1 MNDPKKHVFN
11 LKLTNVKNRKIFPR
25 VNLHGF
31 SENTYYLTK
40 KTEFNDENIKN
51 RTSTIKSIR
60 ENEDEL
66 SLQNAFIF
74 AEKFNEVG
82 FEIEEDP
89 IISSLIKNISNDN
102 KNIYPKAFS
111 IKDIKSIYS
120 GMPNIVVRNLAGK
133 IASKMTENV
142 AMWPISE
149 AMNKMPTVNNNT
161 YLFFASSIKYGFF
174 GEILLNRNEF
184 LDTFRESIG
193 KSQFAYFAPLI
204 ELYGKNYFR
213 ETYLDKSRN
222 VYLKPDLGEFYIFP
236 LFIAIN
242 EFLEHGNDDQY
253 LIDYL
258 LENKYSTTDDDS
270 NEFILEDFSN
280 TNLNAYTI
288 GEQYHSFSIKRYNH
302 TSNLMNAFILP
313 GRIFNLSFISD
324 AGVRKTISESK
335 KSVLKNLI
343 ELNFPIGDAS
353 NEKYGYDSAKEFDT
367 IASSLNDLATYGL
380 NNQKNK
386 FAKAITDDIIPRSSN
401 RGYKKEDIENF
412 VERTCRVNN
421 DDVLKTM
428 QSSFNHIPKS
438 VSNFVVNEFMNP
450 TFDSKSN
457 ISITADELLV
467 FMYAIE
473 HPLSVGS
480 HSKTSVLQMLY
491 YAMCVKNVPASYIA
505 ETLLY
510 LITSFEGTQVTSNN
524 WVTIFDTNVED
535 FNPIQLLNIVL
546 AGGGNFKKNKNH
558 SNPKIF
564 FVEQNFREHKELE
577 KIRDGGLA
585 NMISALEDMG
595 INNNV
600 IEAEEK
606 KEDKDTNPIEQPK
619 ENYDEDFGGY
629 KYEDDD
635 EEKLKHEIENAIQNI
650 LGNLEDLDNKEILST
665 SINQETL
672 KENSVKDK
680 KEPPR
685 KEVKKLKNNKTYAKK
700 KNNSND
706 YGYKFE

>member
-1 MNDPKKHVFN
+1 MNNPKKHVFN

-25 VNLHGF
+25 VNLPGF

-40 KTEFNDENIKN
+40 KTDFNDENIKN
-51 RTSTIKSIR
+51 RISTIKSIR

-74 AEKFNEVG
+74 AENFNEVG

-111 IKDIKSIYS
+111 VKDIKSIYS

-142 AMWPISE
+142 SMWPIAE

-161 YLFFASSIKYGFF
+161 YLFFTSSIKYGFF

-184 LDTFRESIG
+184 LDTFRDSIG

-213 ETYLDKSRN
+213 ETYLDKSRK

-242 EFLEHGNDDQY
+242 EFLEHGNDDQH

-258 LENKYSTTDDDS
+258 LENKYSNSNDDDS
-270 NEFILEDFSN
+270 NEFTLDDISN
-280 TNLNAYTI
+280 TDLNAYTI
-288 GEQYHSFSIKRYNH
+288 GEQYHSFSIKRYEH
-302 TSNLMNAFILP
+302 TSDLMNSFVLP
-313 GRIFNLSFISD
+313 GRIFNLSFIND

-335 KSVLKNLI
+335 KSVLQNLI

-353 NEKYGYDSAKEFDT
+353 NEKYGYDSAKEFDI
-367 IASSLNDLATYGL
+367 IASSLNDLSTYGL
-380 NNQKNK
+380 NNKKNK
-386 FAKAITDDIIPRSSN
+386 FAKAITDDIISRSSN

-412 VERTCRVNN
+412 VEHTCRVNN
-421 DDVLKTM
+421 EDVLKTM

-473 HPLSVGS
+473 HPLSVGA

-585 NMISALEDMG
+585 NMLSALEDMG

-600 IEAEEK
+600 IEVDDKEEN
-606 KEDKDTNPIEQPK
+606 DDTMNITKITK

-629 KYEDDD
+629 KYEEDDN
-635 EEKLKHEIENAIQNI
+635 EKLKHEIENAIQNI
-650 LGNLEDLDNKEILST
+650 LGNLDDKEILST
-665 SINQETL
+665 SIKQEKL
-672 KENSVKDK
+672 KENSE
-680 KEPPR
+680 KENKEASR
-685 KEVKKLKNNKTYAKK
+685 KEVKKLKNNKTHTKK
-700 KNNSND
+700 KTNSND